1 MHLAVV
7 LHAEKVLMRTGVYP
21 EHTFTLARNCSAALA
36 ASIAERLRTV
46 LSASAPCTVM
56 TTYAMTECVPICSNP
71 RDGVQKLDSVGPP
84 AGPEV
89 NILLNDGVTLTA
101 APDVEG
107 EVCVKGACCTAG
119 YEVRPGDGKTVLHP
133 FIFPSLDHSAALHFG
148 MAPGLCAAL
157 YMPRRRVLLSAHVCR
172 VLSGAC
178 NPALCPILMFPKY

>member
-7 LHAEKVLMRTGVYP
+7 LHAEKVLMRTGLHP

-46 LSASAPCTVM
+46 LSASAPCTVL

-89 NILLNDGVTLTA
+89 NILLNDSTIKSLLWSFQKLRKLLIDGVNKQA
-101 APDVEG
+101 
-107 EVCVKGACCTAG
+107 VCWCKVHCSMLK
-119 YEVRPGDGKTVLHP
+119 
-133 FIFPSLDHSAALHFG
+133 
-148 MAPGLCAAL
+148 
-157 YMPRRRVLLSAHVCR
+157 
-172 VLSGAC
+172 
-178 NPALCPILMFPKY
+178 

>member
-107 EVCVKGACCTAG
+107 EVCVKGAYCTATRCG
-119 YEVRPGDGKTVLHP
+119 RATVRRFFSHSPP
-133 FIFPSLDHSAALHFG
+133 FSRSFCSSTFWHGSRAL
-148 MAPGLCAAL
+148 
-157 YMPRRRVLLSAHVCR
+157 RRPVRAGES
-172 VLSGAC
+172 
-178 NPALCPILMFPKY
+178 F